1 MSPSKSLD
9 CGNIFCDIRRR
20 KWKWNYSRKEK
31 EKYDRSP
38 SKSFD
43 CGKTDPTSSKVEAID
58 HLGVKRID
66 HLDIIF
72 IKNFAHQD
80 HVKNIDCH
88 EIKSIFQKGPTLGDH
103 IFNYLIKIII
113 DTIFTAVIQIA
124 ELAEP
129 MPAIWTTVAE

>member
-9 CGNIFCDIRRR
+9 YGNIFCDIWRR

-43 CGKTDPTSSKVEAID
+43 RGKTDPTSSKVEAID
-58 HLGVKRID
+58 HL
-66 HLDIIF
+66 DIIF
-72 IKNFAHQD
+72 IKNIAHQD
-80 HVKNIDCH
+80 HKNNIDCQ
-88 EIKSIFQKGPTLGDH
+88 EIKSTFQKGPTLGDH